1 MKKVLLI
8 ILLILSLTSC
18 KDTKTKE
25 IEIPEINDKIVESYI
40 DTNPIKI
47 GIYDTNKLIK
57 EFKTWTTNNLQD
69 IGVFNIYFT
78 DKEYLDSTWIKYN
91 FNKYYNEYKDISNYK
106 IGFYVSF
113 EADDKKIEKNILGP
127 KDTFVLTPYIYN
139 YLYDDV
145 HQADGAWYS
154 HIEEKDMK
162 DNTVFSSIKLFS
174 ADIGSKIKYPI
185 TLKVFT
191 YDSEDDFDESG
202 FYRGNSSYTITI
214 IK

>member
-18 KDTKTKE
+18 KDNKTKE

-47 GIYDTNKLIK
+47 GIYKNNKLLK
-57 EFKTWTTNNLQD
+57 DYKTETTNNLQD

-113 EADDKKIEKNILGP
+113 EADGKKIEKNILSP

-154 HIEEKDMK
+154 HIEPEDMK